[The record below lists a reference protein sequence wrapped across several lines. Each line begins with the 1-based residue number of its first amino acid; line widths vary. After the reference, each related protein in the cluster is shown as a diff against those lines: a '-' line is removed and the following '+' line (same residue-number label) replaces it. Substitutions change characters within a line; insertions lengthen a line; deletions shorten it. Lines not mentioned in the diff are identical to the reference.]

1 MAGNR
6 WRWGTPLILIL
17 CGALFPISRANS
29 EGDDLRPGRYTDLAA
44 LASAEKRS
52 VDELTVRAA
61 DLNEEIAE
69 LTAGL
74 KDVRVRRVERQV
86 ARLEDPAGL
95 VARSGPGLT
104 VTLSDAPEDVRLV
117 SSQPANLLVV
127 HQQDIQAVVNA
138 MWKGGA
144 TAITIEG
151 QRIVSTTGIRC
162 EGNAVLLQG
171 VPYSQPYDISA
182 VGDPASMAA
191 AIDADANLSLYRFQA
206 ADPDIAIGWQ
216 LSEEDSVEAPAFD
229 GLLDMSFAK
238 PLRVSGDATK
248 DN

>member
-1 MAGNR
+1 MSANR
-6 WRWGTPLILIL
+6 WRWGTPLICLL

-29 EGDDLRPGRYTDLAA
+29 DGDDLRPGRYTDLAA

-52 VDELTVRAA
+52 VDLLAERATA
-61 DLNEEIAE
+61 LNDEITN

-74 KDVRVRRVERQV
+74 KDVSVRREQRQV
-86 ARLEDPAGL
+86 AELRDPAGL
-95 VARSGPGLT
+95 VERVGPGLT
-104 VTLSDAPEDVRLV
+104 VTLSDAPEEVRDI
-117 SSQPANLLVV
+117 STESPNLLVV

-182 VGDPASMAA
+182 IGDPDSMRA
-191 AIDADANLSLYRFQA
+191 AIESDENVSLFRRQAD
-206 ADPDIAIGWQ
+206 DPDIAIGWQ
-216 LSEEDSVEAPAFD
+216 LNEEERVVAPAFD
-229 GLLDMSFAK
+229 GLLDMSFAT
-238 PLRVSGDATK
+238 PMTDAPGK
-248 DN
+248 